1 MAPPCVHD
9 GGHSAAGRYLHGAG
23 RLRFVL
29 VCDACGAERG
39 DVDSLA
45 YRPNPRP
52 YANHPAQL
60 VARTLGIE
68 SERAG
73 RVRMAA
79 LLCDIGSA
87 RIPDG
92 VLAKSGP
99 LTPEDWDAVR
109 RHPEHSAAML
119 AGPGYDDL
127 RPWILAHHERPDGR
141 GYPAALPA
149 SDIPL
154 EAAIVSVA
162 TAWESMTDDRPHRPA
177 LTPVLASHELV
188 RGAGTQF
195 DPAVVDAALS
205 ALAPSVPARVAA

>member
-9 GGHSAAGRYLHGAG
+9 GGHSAVGRYLRGPG

-39 DVDSLA
+39 EVDSLA

-52 YANHPAQL
+52 YANHPAEL
-60 VARTLGIE
+60 VARALGVE
-68 SERAG
+68 PARAG
-73 RVRMAA
+73 RIRLAA

-87 RIPDG
+87 RLPDG

-99 LTPEDWDAVR
+99 LTPEEWDAVR

-119 AGPGYDDL
+119 GGPGYDDL

-162 TAWESMTDDRPHRPA
+162 TAWEAMTDDRPHRPA
-177 LTPVLASHELV
+177 LTPLLASRELV
-188 RGAGTQF
+188 RSAGTQF
-195 DPAVVDAALS
+195 DPAVVDAAVS
-205 ALAPSVPARVAA
+205 ALAPPVVGRAAA

>member
-1 MAPPCVHD
+1 MAALCVHD
-9 GGHSAAGRYLHGAG
+9 GGHSAVGRLLPGAG
-23 RLRFVL
+23 RLQFVL

-45 YRPNPRP
+45 YRPHARP
-52 YANHPAQL
+52 YANHPALRIAQ
-60 VARTLGIE
+60 ALGIE
-68 SERAG
+68 PRRAG
-73 RVRMAA
+73 RVRLAA

-92 VLAKSGP
+92 VLAKPGP
-99 LTPEDWDAVR
+99 LTPEDWNAVQ

-119 AGPGYDDL
+119 GGDGYDDL

-154 EAAIVSVA
+154 EAAVISVA
-162 TAWESMTDDRPHRPA
+162 TAWEAMTDERPHRPA
-177 LTPVLASHELV
+177 LTPSLASSELL

-205 ALAPSVPARVAA
+205 ALAPGVVARAAA

>member
-9 GGHSAAGRYLHGAG
+9 GGHSAVARYLRGPG

-52 YANHPAQL
+52 YANHPAEL
-60 VARTLGIE
+60 VARALGVE
-68 SERAG
+68 PARAG
-73 RVRMAA
+73 RIRLAA

-87 RIPDG
+87 RLPDG

-99 LTPEDWDAVR
+99 LTPEEWDAVR

-119 AGPGYDDL
+119 GGPGYDDL

-162 TAWESMTDDRPHRPA
+162 TAWEAMTDDRPHRPA
-177 LTPVLASHELV
+177 LTPLFACQELMN
-188 RGAGTQF
+188 GSGTQF
-195 DPAVVDAALS
+195 DPAVVDAAVS
-205 ALAPSVPARVAA
+205 ALALPVVGRAAA

>member
-1 MAPPCVHD
+1 M
-9 GGHSAAGRYLHGAG
+9 
-23 RLRFVL
+23 RL
-29 VCDACGAERG
+29 
-39 DVDSLA
+39 
-45 YRPNPRP
+45 
-52 YANHPAQL
+52 
-60 VARTLGIE
+60 
-68 SERAG
+68 
-73 RVRMAA
+73 AA

-119 AGPGYDDL
+119 GGPGYDDL

-141 GYPAALPA
+141 GYPSALPA

-162 TAWESMTDDRPHRPA
+162 TAWEAMTDDRPHRPA
-177 LTPVLASHELV
+177 LTPLLASQRAGARRRDAV
-188 RGAGTQF
+188 RSGRRRRR
-195 DPAVVDAALS
+195 AVRAR
-205 ALAPSVPARVAA
+205 SVGRRVAALAA